1 MIKTVQISTFTWF
14 TTNSSQTTYH
24 TDDNFLQQ
32 INAGTLPTVWNQF
45 KSVSFNQF
53 YMYFILFKNVS
64 LKVLIDKNLKI

>member
-1 MIKTVQISTFTWF
+1 MIYNKQFT
-14 TTNSSQTTYH
+14 NH

-32 INAGTLPTVWNQF
+32 LNAGTLPTVWNQF

-64 LKVLIDKNLKI
+64 LKVFIDKNLKI